1 MSAPDRENI
10 VPHAQHLAPR
20 RLHTVRQFCQAHPAF
35 TPGSLRWLLFHRQ
48 TNGLERAVVHIGR
61 RLLID
66 EDRFFAWVDE
76 QNIPQEKHR

>member
-1 MSAPDRENI
+1 MLTPDQEHIDR
-10 VPHAQHLAPR
+10 HTQRSAPR

-48 TNGLERAVVHIGR
+48 TNGLDRAVVHIGR

-66 EDRFFAWVDE
+66 EDRFFAWVDA
-76 QNIPQEKHR
+76 QEKPQRP